1 MSSILTGFY
10 NLSKLNNDEL
20 KEFFIDAIYLA
31 YNVHIDI
38 IYGDSSHRRTR
49 TTDKTIQDMLD
60 NISTEH
66 HNVCVD
72 RSIQFDKT
80 DYGEIGYCTLDSPD
94 YILYIFVTL
103 ENLNKLVE
111 KYKLIMK

>member
-10 NLSKLNNDEL
+10 NLSKLNDDEL

-72 RSIQFDKT
+72 RSIQFDKINHNFAPYYT
-80 DYGEIGYCTLDSPD
+80 LLQNFLDYMFE
-94 YILYIFVTL
+94 
-103 ENLNKLVE
+103 
-111 KYKLIMK
+111 